1 METALGNNC
10 IMLNSSTGHRVG
22 MGFAAAAAKEQNKV
36 LRVAIMRN
44 HS

>member
-10 IMLNSSTGHRVG
+10 IMLHSCTGHRVG

-36 LRVAIMRN
+36 FRVSIMRN
-44 HS
+44 LS